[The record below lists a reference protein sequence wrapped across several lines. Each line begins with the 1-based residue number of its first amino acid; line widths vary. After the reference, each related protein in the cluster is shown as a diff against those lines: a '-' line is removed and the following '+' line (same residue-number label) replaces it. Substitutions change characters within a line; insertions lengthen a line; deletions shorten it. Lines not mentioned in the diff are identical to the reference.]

1 VRDDFYRA
9 VQAKFEGAEDAQ
21 RMRLHGYLPFVY
33 PLLHTYPAAPA
44 LELGSSSSS
53 AWSQLLRE
61 SGFNTQTLDATDPA
75 LLANLAALPEQSQA
89 VISAFRSVEHLPFEQ
104 VRLLVQSCLR
114 ILKPGGL
121 LILEAP
127 NPENLVLGAGGYYA
141 IPNRQLPV
149 APELLAFVPEYYG
162 YARTKIV
169 RRLDQLKLDD
179 LTLDQQ
185 RFGDE
190 QALRLFDVLNGVSP
204 AYAVIAQKSSEGMA
218 HPPVIQAFA
227 HDYGLQL
234 QTLTE
239 RFDLQLEQAI
249 GRIRV
254 DAAHTE
260 LKLQTALD
268 KVEGSIFWKL
278 SRPAR
283 WADNQVK
290 RLLDEGVGERIS
302 AFKEKLTRLLAQRVL
317 RLFATRPSLQ
327 HFCTKVTNKLGLTG
341 YFVTTAKVVEPKIVP
356 VEIDPDV
363 VAEAYRV
370 QSRLDTLDAEAT
382 ALVAQLQATREAA
395 QQNPAGQKGP
405 QP

>member
-1 VRDDFYRA
+1 MRDDFYRA
-9 VQAKFEGAEDAQ
+9 VQAKFEGSEDAQ

-33 PLLHTYPAAPA
+33 PLLHPYPAAPA
-44 LELGSSSSS
+44 LDLVLTADSPW
-53 AWSQLLRE
+53 AQLLRE
-61 SGFNTQTLDATDPA
+61 AGFNAQVLDASDPA
-75 LLANLAALPEQSQA
+75 LLIKLAALPEQSQ
-89 VISAFRSVEHLPFEQ
+89 VIVSAFRLVEHLPFEQ
-104 VRLLVQSCLR
+104 VRELVQSCLR

-141 IPNRQLPV
+141 IPNRQPPV
-149 APELLAFVPEYYG
+149 APELLAFVPEYYR

-179 LTLDQQ
+179 LQLDQQ

-190 QALRLFDVLNGVSP
+190 QTLRLLDVLNGVSP
-204 AYAVIAQKSSEGMA
+204 AYAVIAQKSSEGMT

-234 QTLTE
+234 ETLTD
-239 RFDLQLEQAI
+239 RFDLQIEQI
-249 GRIRV
+249 KR
-254 DAAHTE
+254 DAARTE
-260 LKLQTALD
+260 LKLQTALEE
-268 KVEGSIFWKL
+268 VEASILWKL
-278 SRPAR
+278 SRPIR

-290 RLLDEGVGERIS
+290 RLADEGVGERIS
-302 AFKEKLTRLLAQRVL
+302 AFKEKLTRLIAQRVL
-317 RLFATRPSLQ
+317 HLFAARPSLQ
-327 HFCTKVTNKLGLTG
+327 RLCTKVTNKLGLTG
-341 YFVTTAKVVEPKIVP
+341 YFTAKAKVVEPKIVP
-356 VEIDPDV
+356 VEIDPEV

-382 ALVAQLQATREAA
+382 TLAKQFQATRNAA
-395 QQNPAGQKGP
+395 QQSPEGQKGS

>member
-1 VRDDFYRA
+1 MRDDFYRA
-9 VQAKFEGAEDAQ
+9 VQAKFEGSEDAQ

-33 PLLHTYPAAPA
+33 PLLHAYPAAPA
-44 LELGSSSSS
+44 LELVSSTSS

-61 SGFNTQTLDATDPA
+61 AGFNTQTLDVSDPA
-75 LLANLAALPEQSQA
+75 LLANLTALPEQSQA
-89 VISAFRSVEHLPFEQ
+89 VVSAFRLVEHLPFEQ
-104 VRLLVQSCLR
+104 VRMLVQSCLR

-127 NPENLVLGAGGYYA
+127 NPENLVLGVGGYYA
-141 IPNRQLPV
+141 IPHRQPPV
-149 APELLAFVPEYYG
+149 APELLAFVPDYYG
-162 YARTKIV
+162 YAHTKIV
-169 RRLDQLKLDD
+169 RRLDQLKLDG
-179 LTLDQQ
+179 LKLDQQ

-190 QALRLFDVLNGVSP
+190 QTLRLLDVLNGVSP

-234 QTLTE
+234 ETLTD
-239 RFDLQLEQAI
+239 RFDLQIEQIKRDTA
-249 GRIRV
+249 R
-254 DAAHTE
+254 TE
-260 LKLQTALD
+260 LKLQTALEE
-268 KVEGSIFWKL
+268 VEASILWKL
-278 SRPAR
+278 SRPIR

-290 RLLDEGVGERIS
+290 RLAAEGVGERIS

-317 RLFATRPSLQ
+317 HLFAVRPSLQ
-327 HFCTKVTNKLGLTG
+327 RFCTKLTNKLGLSG
-341 YFVTTAKVVEPKIVP
+341 YFVTKAKVVEPKIVP
-356 VEIDPDV
+356 VEIDPEV

-382 ALVAQLQATREAA
+382 ALAKQLQATREAA
-395 QQNPAGQKGP
+395 QQNPVEQKGP

>member
-9 VQAKFEGAEDAQ
+9 VQAKFEGSEDAQ

-33 PLLHTYPAAPA
+33 PLLHAYPAAPA
-44 LELGSSSSS
+44 LELVSSASS

-61 SGFNTQTLDATDPA
+61 AGFNAQTLDASDPA

-89 VISAFRSVEHLPFEQ
+89 IVSAFRLVEHLPFEQ
-104 VRLLVQSCLR
+104 VRVLVQSCLR

-141 IPNRQLPV
+141 IPNRQPPV
-149 APELLAFVPEYYG
+149 APELLAFVPDHYG

-179 LTLDQQ
+179 LKLDQQ

-190 QALRLFDVLNGVSP
+190 QTLRLLDVLNGVSP

-218 HPPVIQAFA
+218 HPLVIQAFA
-227 HDYGLQL
+227 HDYGVQL
-234 QTLTE
+234 ETLTD
-239 RFDLQLEQAI
+239 RFDLQIEQI
-249 GRIRV
+249 KR
-254 DAAHTE
+254 DAARTE
-260 LKLQTALD
+260 LKLQTALAE
-268 KVEGSIFWKL
+268 VEASILWKL
-278 SRPAR
+278 SRPIR

-290 RLLDEGVGERIS
+290 RLADEGVGERIS

-327 HFCTKVTNKLGLTG
+327 RFCTKVTNKLGLTG
-341 YFVTTAKVVEPKIVP
+341 YFVTKAKVVEPKIVP
-356 VEIDPDV
+356 VEIDPEV

-370 QSRLDTLDAEAT
+370 QSRVDTLDAEAT
-382 ALVAQLQATREAA
+382 ALAAQLQATREGA
-395 QQNPAGQKGP
+395 QQNPAGQKGS

>member
-1 VRDDFYRA
+1 MRDDFYRA
-9 VQAKFEGAEDAQ
+9 VQAKFEGSEDAQ

-33 PLLHTYPAAPA
+33 PLLHAYPAAPA
-44 LELGSSSSS
+44 LELVSSASS

-61 SGFNTQTLDATDPA
+61 AGFNAQTLDARDPA
-75 LLANLAALPEQSQA
+75 LLANLTALPERSQA
-89 VISAFRSVEHLPFEQ
+89 VVSALGLVEHLPFEQ
-104 VRLLVQSCLR
+104 VRVLVQSCLR

-141 IPNRQLPV
+141 IPNRQPPV

-162 YARTKIV
+162 YAHTKIV

-190 QALRLFDVLNGVSP
+190 QTLRLLDVLNGVSP

-234 QTLTE
+234 ETLTD
-239 RFDLQLEQAI
+239 RFDLQIEQI
-249 GRIRV
+249 KR
-254 DAAHTE
+254 DAARTE
-260 LKLQTALD
+260 LKLQTALEE
-268 KVEGSIFWKL
+268 VEASVLWKL

-317 RLFATRPSLQ
+317 HLFATRPSLQ
-327 HFCTKVTNKLGLTG
+327 RFCTKVTNKLGLTG
-341 YFVTTAKVVEPKIVP
+341 YFVTKAKVVEPKIVP
-356 VEIDPDV
+356 VEIDPEV

-370 QSRLDTLDAEAT
+370 QSRLNTLDAEAT
-382 ALVAQLQATREAA
+382 ALAKQLQATREAA

>member
-9 VQAKFEGAEDAQ
+9 VQAKFEGSEDAQ

-33 PLLHTYPAAPA
+33 PLLHAYPAAPA
-44 LELGSSSSS
+44 LELVSSSSS

-61 SGFNTQTLDATDPA
+61 SGFNTQTLDVSDPA
-75 LLANLAALPEQSQA
+75 LLANLAALPEQSQTI
-89 VISAFRSVEHLPFEQ
+89 VSAFRAAEHLPFEQ
-104 VRLLVQSCLR
+104 VRMLVQSCLR

-127 NPENLVLGAGGYYA
+127 NPENLVLGASGYYA
-141 IPNRQLPV
+141 IPNRQPPV
-149 APELLAFVPEYYG
+149 APELLAFIPDYYG

-190 QALRLFDVLNGVSP
+190 QTLRLLDVLNGVSP

-234 QTLTE
+234 ETLTD
-239 RFDLQLEQAI
+239 RFDLQIEQI
-249 GRIRV
+249 KR
-254 DAAHTE
+254 DAARTE
-260 LKLQTALD
+260 LKLQTALEE
-268 KVEGSIFWKL
+268 VEASILWKL
-278 SRPAR
+278 SRPIR
-283 WADNQVK
+283 WTDNQVR
-290 RLLDEGVGERIS
+290 RLADEGVGERIS

-317 RLFATRPSLQ
+317 HLFAARPSLQ
-327 HFCTKVTNKLGLTG
+327 RFCTKVTNKLGLTG
-341 YFVTTAKVVEPKIVP
+341 YFVEKAKVLEPKIVP
-356 VEIDPDV
+356 VEIDPEV

-382 ALVAQLQATREAA
+382 ALVKQLQAPREAA
-395 QQNPAGQKGP
+395 QQNPAGQKGL

>member
-9 VQAKFEGAEDAQ
+9 VQAKFEGSEDAQ

-33 PLLHTYPAAPA
+33 PLLHAYPAAPA
-44 LELGSSSSS
+44 LELVSSASS

-61 SGFNTQTLDATDPA
+61 AGFITQTLDASDPA

-89 VISAFRSVEHLPFEQ
+89 VVSAFRLVEHLPFEQ
-104 VRLLVQSCLR
+104 VRVLVQSCLR

-141 IPNRQLPV
+141 IPNRQSPV
-149 APELLAFVPEYYG
+149 APELLAFVPDYYG

-179 LTLDQQ
+179 LKLDQQ

-204 AYAVIAQKSSEGMA
+204 AYAVIAQKSSQGMS

-234 QTLTE
+234 ETLTD
-239 RFDLQLEQAI
+239 RFDLQIEQI
-249 GRIRV
+249 KC
-254 DAAHTE
+254 DAARTE
-260 LKLQTALD
+260 LKLQTALEEV
-268 KVEGSIFWKL
+268 KASILWKL
-278 SRPAR
+278 SRPIR

-290 RLLDEGVGERIS
+290 RLADEGVGERIS

-327 HFCTKVTNKLGLTG
+327 RFCTKVTNKLGLTG
-341 YFVTTAKVVEPKIVP
+341 YFVTKAKVLEPKIVP
-356 VEIDPDV
+356 VEIDPEV

-382 ALVAQLQATREAA
+382 ALAAQLQATREAA
-395 QQNPAGQKGP
+395 QQNPEGQKKWP

>member
-1 VRDDFYRA
+1 
-9 VQAKFEGAEDAQ
+9 
-21 RMRLHGYLPFVY
+21 
-33 PLLHTYPAAPA
+33 
-44 LELGSSSSS
+44 
-53 AWSQLLRE
+53 
-61 SGFNTQTLDATDPA
+61 
-75 LLANLAALPEQSQA
+75 
-89 VISAFRSVEHLPFEQ
+89 
-104 VRLLVQSCLR
+104 
-114 ILKPGGL
+114 
-121 LILEAP
+121 
-127 NPENLVLGAGGYYA
+127 VLGAGGYYA

-204 AYAVIAQKSSEGMA
+204 AYAVIAQKSAEGMV

-249 GRIRV
+249 ERIRV

-290 RLLDEGVGERIS
+290 RLLEEGVGERIS
-302 AFKEKLTRLLAQRVL
+302 AFKEKLTRLLVQHVL
-317 RLFATRPSLQ
+317 RLFAARPSLQ

-341 YFVTTAKVVEPKIVP
+341 YFLTKVKVVEPKIVP